1 MGLKERRSGEG
12 RRALGEKAFSSDPRG
27 SLGVPDP
34 PAAAPPECAVATVAT
49 ARARGRRRLPPPALR
64 GRGGM
69 GAPAPRWGRV
79 AAPCLP
85 RPAPPPSELGEGPA
99 GPRWAC
105 PVSGGGSRC
114 ACAVRA
120 RGRPPWCEPRG
131 KEGEGEARRPV
142 GRALASPSPRSRG
155 EEEPVYRA
163 RPRLRAAAG
172 GGVRSRSGPPRSRA
186 CPRDV
191 EPRGQTRWEA
201 DPSRTD
207 GWMDGGRW
215 AGDGAPALA
224 AGPGRGARS
233 AGGGGWP
240 ASRAS
245 RDRPRVWVAVG
256 SRAGFP
262 GGPAASPVFSGSPGG
277 TRAPAPRP
285 LPCVLAGPSPP
296 LPVFPPRPA
305 RAAARAPSPC
315 PGPSRPRLTWVSS
328 PGVRRPVASPGGA
341 VPSGP
346 CGRGGGE
353 PWLHRQA
360 GLRA

>member
-1 MGLKERRSGEG
+1 MRDGAPSVRKPSLAIREG
-12 RRALGEKAFSSDPRG
+12 ALGYRTPQ
-27 SLGVPDP
+27 P
-34 PAAAPPECAVATVAT
+34 PPLPSAQWPPW
-49 ARARGRRRLPPPALR
+49 RLPEHVGGEDFPLLPSA
-64 GRGGM
+64 GGGGM